1 VARRQSL
8 ILLSQGFV
16 PRELVAGEVN
26 WFYSNLGIDD
36 TYFQNESREVISDH
50 IIALFGAKIMAF
62 TKHDPSTLVIDLER
76 IDERGNGAT
85 FIHTS
90 APGLTTTAGPGATC
104 ETRSVLIF
112 ISVLVSGARYLRLY
126 LALARMTIPPTTTHI
141 CESVGFMLIICA
153 IELTSYFWTN
163 PRLRMPIV

>member
-1 VARRQSL
+1 M
-8 ILLSQGFV
+8 
-16 PRELVAGEVN
+16 AGEVN

-62 TKHDPSTLVIDLER
+62 TKRDPSTLVIDLER

-90 APGLTTTAGPGATC
+90 APGLTTTEGPGATC
-104 ETRSVLIF
+104 EARSVVMLILIIILRSSF
-112 ISVLVSGARYLRLY
+112 SECGIGGSSFDDLHYGPACQLPVEHDAYMRCRRLVS
-126 LALARMTIPPTTTHI
+126 
-141 CESVGFMLIICA
+141 
-153 IELTSYFWTN
+153 
-163 PRLRMPIV
+163 